1 MLAVVAAASNTP
13 ISAVMLGYEL
23 YGHITGLY
31 VMAACIAGYMIIGHQ
46 SVYHEQLVFDQKS
59 LWVQLEPDVELKKWP
74 SNFPGPHQKTRRTSS
89 IYICNRFARETSR

>member
-59 LWVQLEPDVELKKWP
+59 LWVQLEPDVELKKVAIQL
-74 SNFPGPHQKTRRTSS
+74 SGTTSK
-89 IYICNRFARETSR
+89 NKANQFHLHL